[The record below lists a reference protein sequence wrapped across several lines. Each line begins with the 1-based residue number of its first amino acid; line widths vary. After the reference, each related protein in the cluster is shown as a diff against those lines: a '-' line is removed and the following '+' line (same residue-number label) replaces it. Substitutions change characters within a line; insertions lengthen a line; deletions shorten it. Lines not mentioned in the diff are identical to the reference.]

1 MRVWRN
7 GSRAGL
13 RNQCRKA
20 WRFDSSH
27 SYQYID
33 IWLRIS
39 YTEWIMAYMKKANL
53 NIIKEKAEEILRLL
67 SQSHY
72 YKAPGEDR
80 IINNAKDI
88 IKIIDD

>member
-1 MRVWRN
+1 
-7 GSRAGL
+7 
-13 RNQCRKA
+13 
-20 WRFDSSH
+20 
-27 SYQYID
+27 
-33 IWLRIS
+33 
-39 YTEWIMAYMKKANL
+39 MAYVKKAKL

-88 IKIIDD
+88 IKIVGENK